1 MRPLAML
8 SKLLPGKFKITGTMD
23 KKQTLELL
31 KTMAKELP
39 PNIYGNAVNMLKL
52 EGEKH
57 SYDRGFTLG
66 VNDLAQF
73 DKARNSIVNNLERRL
88 KGAKTNADVS
98 KLSGIYNKK
107 IDEMLKKRLDNKDN
121 PLYDMI
127 ASGAKGSATQL
138 RSIMATPLMVTDAKG
153 KIVPKPIRK
162 SYTEGLD
169 LEDYWTSM
177 YGARRGMMD
186 RALQTSEPG
195 AFSKDIMATT
205 VDNVISGEDCGTK
218 EGVIL
223 KVNDQDALDRFLA
236 GNQGP
241 LAHNTLVDGKAVST
255 LQKAGFQTVK
265 VRSPLRCL
273 RPRGTC
279 AKCYGLDE
287 HGSTPEIGDNV
298 GAKAGQTIA
307 EPMMQM
313 TMNSF
318 HTGGTAGSGGGYARI
333 KQILTMPKVVV
344 GAATLAP
351 MDGKVSAIK
360 KGLAGG
366 FDITVGT
373 MTVHVSKG
381 LNLKVKEGQ
390 TIEAGDP
397 LSEGVIR
404 PQDLVKHKGMHAA
417 QEYISKELQ
426 DAYKNQGIGISRKT
440 FETIVRSVGNTT
452 KVMSSS
458 PDHDH
463 LPGDIIPYTV
473 ATDHNQ
479 NLTIKTT
486 LANAVGRKL
495 AEASAE
501 FRVGHELEP
510 KDIIILRSKGIN
522 EVMIQKD
529 PIVHAPVLKGIS
541 TLPLLRRDWMAAL
554 GYRYLAKNLVEG
566 AGQAWTTDLS
576 DYHPIPAFAYGATFG
591 KGKEGKY

>member
-1 MRPLAML
+1 
-8 SKLLPGKFKITGTMD
+8 
-23 KKQTLELL
+23 
-31 KTMAKELP
+31 
-39 PNIYGNAVNMLKL
+39 
-52 EGEKH
+52 
-57 SYDRGFTLG
+57 
-66 VNDLAQF
+66 
-73 DKARNSIVNNLERRL
+73 
-88 KGAKTNADVS
+88 
-98 KLSGIYNKK
+98 
-107 IDEMLKKRLDNKDN
+107 
-121 PLYDMI
+121 
-127 ASGAKGSATQL
+127 
-138 RSIMATPLMVTDAKG
+138 
-153 KIVPKPIRK
+153 
-162 SYTEGLD
+162 
-169 LEDYWTSM
+169 
-177 YGARRGMMD
+177 
-186 RALQTSEPG
+186 
-195 AFSKDIMATT
+195 
-205 VDNVISGEDCGTK
+205 
-218 EGVIL
+218 
-223 KVNDQDALDRFLA
+223 
-236 GNQGP
+236 
-241 LAHNTLVDGKAVST
+241 
-255 LQKAGFQTVK
+255 
-265 VRSPLRCL
+265 
-273 RPRGTC
+273 
-279 AKCYGLDE
+279 
-287 HGSTPEIGDNV
+287 
-298 GAKAGQTIA
+298 
-307 EPMMQM
+307 
-313 TMNSF
+313 
-318 HTGGTAGSGGGYARI
+318 
-333 KQILTMPKVVV
+333 
-344 GAATLAP
+344 

-390 TIEAGDP
+390 KIEAGDP

-417 QEYISKELQ
+417 QEYIAKELQ

-452 KVMSSS
+452 KVMNSS

-473 ATDHNQ
+473 ATDYNQ
-479 NLTIKTT
+479 NLKVKTP

-501 FRVGHELEP
+501 FRAGHELEP
-510 KDIIILRSKGIN
+510 RDILILRSKGIN